1 MCFGGGG
8 GSSQPRSQTHFDNF
22 GEAIPSN
29 LEEQRKQSA
38 IGSMAQQE
46 AFGASLGSASNTP
59 TPATPIGGMAKK
71 VG

>member
-8 GSSQPRSQTHFDNF
+8 SSSPRPQPIQHFDNF

-29 LEEQRKQSA
+29 LEEQRKQTA
-38 IGSMAQQE
+38 MGNMAQPD
-46 AFGASLGSASNTP
+46 AFGANLGTSNTSTP
-59 TPATPIGGMAKK
+59 TTPMGGMAKK